1 MIQNG
6 FDYLVSELVVV
17 VEGAGELAVSEEPV
31 APVEPPFDDESGLF
45 EAFPPPL
52 PDFEPLA

>member
-17 VEGAGELAVSEEPV
+17 VEGAGELAVSEEP
-31 APVEPPFDDESGLF
+31 PVEPPFDDESGLF
-45 EAFPPPL
+45 EVFPPPL

>member
-1 MIQNG
+1 MIRSG

-17 VEGAGELAVSEEPV
+17 VEGGGELAASEEPV
-31 APVEPPFDDESGLF
+31 APVEPPFDDESGLLELF
-45 EAFPPPL
+45 PPL

>member
-1 MIQNG
+1 MIRSG

-17 VEGAGELAVSEEPV
+17 VERGGELAASEEPV
-31 APVEPPFDDESGLF
+31 APVEPPFDDESGLLELF
-45 EAFPPPL
+45 PPL